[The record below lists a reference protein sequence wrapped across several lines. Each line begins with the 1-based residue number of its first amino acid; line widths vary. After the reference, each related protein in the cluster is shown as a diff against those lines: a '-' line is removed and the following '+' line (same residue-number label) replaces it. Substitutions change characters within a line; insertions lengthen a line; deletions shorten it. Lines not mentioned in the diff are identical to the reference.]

1 MLLSSWESGEGRPIG
16 RLDTDLQMT
25 VEDVIMED
33 DKAVTR
39 WTVRAT
45 HQGELMGIPPS
56 GNRIE
61 VIGLSV
67 DRIEGGKFVQTWS
80 SYDALGLIQQISAV
94 PLSGA
99 AQAEGA
105 CAMITQF
112 LGRGITL
119 GPFLEPR
126 PLVG

>member
-80 SYDALGLIQQISAV
+80 SYDALGLTQQIGAV

-99 AQAEGA
+99 AQA
-105 CAMITQF
+105 
-112 LGRGITL
+112 
-119 GPFLEPR
+119 
-126 PLVG
+126 